1 MHEALFNRN
10 ESSAV
15 KAASVGFGLFMGIVP
30 VWGYQMI
37 IAFALAHFF
46 KLNKVLVIIAS
57 NISIP
62 PMIPFILYGSMKTG
76 SLLLG
81 QPLALTFHDL
91 SLQAAGKMLVQ
102 YIPGSIVFA
111 GIAGVLGWLITYAV
125 LKYRKQD

>member
-1 MHEALFNRN
+1 
-10 ESSAV
+10 
-15 KAASVGFGLFMGIVP
+15 MGIFP

-37 IAFALAHFF
+37 IAFGLAHFF
-46 KLNKVLVIIAS
+46 RLNKGLVIIAS

-81 QPLALTFHDL
+81 QPLAITFHDVTL
-91 SLQAAGKMLVQ
+91 DTVKKILVQ

-111 GIAGVLGWLITYAV
+111 LAVGAAGWLVTFAF
-125 LKYRKQD
+125 LKFRNSTRTRSGGTNL

>member
-1 MHEALFNRN
+1 
-10 ESSAV
+10 
-15 KAASVGFGLFMGIVP
+15 MGIVP

-37 IAFALAHFF
+37 IAFALAHIFR
-46 KLNKVLVIIAS
+46 LNKALVIVAS

-76 SLLLG
+76 SIILG

-91 SLQAAGKMLVQ
+91 TLDVVKDMLVQ

-111 GIAGVLGWLITYAV
+111 FLIGSIGWMVTFFV
-125 LKYRKQD
+125 LKLRPTLK